1 MPLRQGAMVRRSRY
15 FIDEYNLI
23 LYKAY
28 SMLNIKEFILNDSER
43 MNSRIYLCRYN
54 MILILTIL

>member
-28 SMLNIKEFILNDSER
+28 SNIKEFILNDSER